1 MMLETFHDSLTGSVP
16 DGTPVV
22 FVSHRKRQPI
32 LGRTVI
38 ENFPA
43 MDARFWYRSC
53 KRWLSVEEYVFVNYG
68 YDLRYPKGYVCRLIP
83 AEYEEADC
91 EVKAENLFPLEV
103 S

>member
-1 MMLETFHDSLTGSVP
+1 MCKVFISVC
-16 DGTPVV
+16 VC
-22 FVSHRKRQPI
+22 S
-32 LGRTVI
+32 
-38 ENFPA
+38 A

-53 KRWLSVEEYVFVNYG
+53 KRWLSVEEYFFVNYG

-103 S
+103 PIINH